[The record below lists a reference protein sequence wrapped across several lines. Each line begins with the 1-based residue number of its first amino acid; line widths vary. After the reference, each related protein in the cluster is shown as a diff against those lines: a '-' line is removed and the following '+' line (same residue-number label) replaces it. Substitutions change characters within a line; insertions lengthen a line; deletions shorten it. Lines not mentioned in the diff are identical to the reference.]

1 MSVDGYRAFLAS
13 PVMARNPESRLLF
26 FSLILCETAS
36 SNVPMPDRRIDLCSL
51 ILPCSYTTCNAS
63 DIITPGTV
71 YPLQKMQRRP
81 VAISPSIPLCRQR
94 ECIGV
99 VFATGMGLSWAIL
112 LLYLATKFKLTNLQ
126 REVWFF
132 LKIISAVALG
142 LLCISMIIWVANL
155 KKKKK
160 AFFWA

>member
-1 MSVDGYRAFLAS
+1 
-13 PVMARNPESRLLF
+13 MARNPSHGCSSFLSFFARLR
-26 FSLILCETAS
+26 
-36 SNVPMPDRRIDLCSL
+36 VPMFQCQTVASLDFRFDLCSL

-63 DIITPGTV
+63 DIITPATV

-81 VAISPSIPLCRQR
+81 VAISSSIPLCRQR

-99 VFATGMGLSWAIL
+99 VFATGMELSWAML
-112 LLYLATKFKLTNLQ
+112 LLCLATKFKLTNLQ

-155 KKKKK
+155 KKK